1 MHRYLDLLVRNFNPD
16 TTSGVMCK
24 NHVSVDWRGYIY
36 DCDFN
41 QQLDLPLSRDA
52 GDSGLSIFDVD
63 SAQELF
69 ELPIVHDNHCFG
81 CVAGMGS
88 S

>member
-1 MHRYLDLLVRNFNPD
+1 MRNFNPG
-16 TTSGVMCK
+16 TTEGVMCS
-24 NHVSVDWRGYIY
+24 NHVSVDWRGIIF

-41 QQLDLPLSRDA
+41 QQLDLPLPLE
-52 GDSGLSIFDVD
+52 GKENGLSIFDVT
-63 SAQELF
+63 SAEELYDIT
-69 ELPIVHDNHCFG
+69 IVHDNHCFG